1 MYEDKKYSIILGFII
16 YLNQIIKHEKI
27 LKKFFKLKLYEI
39 VIIQIIIVIV
49 ISLTFQFI
57 IPFSWQPLDNYQY
70 GASQHRDPG
79 TNLVIFT
86 ISQWYFSVSIAWL
99 FYRKNPYLNN
109 FLIYSIVPLG
119 IIVVY
124 EFTILFLYYDYI
136 HIVPLFVDIYLI
148 WKHRE
153 TLLKRFAPYV
163 ITLNIIWLLSVYFFD
178 LAYYN
183 EELLIFIRNV
193 IIYVVLWTALAFTFK
208 SKKNLD

>member
-1 MYEDKKYSIILGFII
+1 MKESNFSFSNLNMVSITS
-16 YLNQIIKHEKI
+16 
-27 LKKFFKLKLYEI
+27 
-39 VIIQIIIVIV
+39 IQLACAIV
-49 ISLTFQFI
+49 ISLIFQFL
-57 IPFSWQPLDNYQY
+57 IPFSWQPLDTYQY
-70 GASQHRDPG
+70 GASQHGDPG

-86 ISQWYFSVSIAWL
+86 ISQWYFSFSIVWF

-109 FLIYSIVPLG
+109 FLIYSVVPLG

-124 EFTILFLYYDYI
+124 EFTFLFLYYDYI
-136 HIVPLFVDIYLI
+136 HIVPLFVDVYLI

-163 ITLNIIWLLSVYFFD
+163 ITLNIIWLLSVYFFK

-193 IIYVVLWTALAFTFK
+193 IIYFMLWTALSLLFK
-208 SKKNLD
+208 SKKKLD

>member
-1 MYEDKKYSIILGFII
+1 MKEINFSLSNLNIISITS
-16 YLNQIIKHEKI
+16 
-27 LKKFFKLKLYEI
+27 
-39 VIIQIIIVIV
+39 IQLTCAIV
-49 ISLTFQFI
+49 ISLIFQFL
-57 IPFSWQPLDNYQY
+57 IPFSWQPLDTYQY
-70 GASQHRDPG
+70 GASQHGDPG

-86 ISQWYFSVSIAWL
+86 ISQWYFSFSIVWF
-99 FYRKNPYLNN
+99 FYRKNPFLNN

-124 EFTILFLYYDYI
+124 EFSVLFLYYDYI
-136 HIVPLFVDIYLI
+136 HILPLFVDVYMI
-148 WKHRE
+148 WKQRK
-153 TLLKRFAPYV
+153 TLLKRFAPY
-163 ITLNIIWLLSVYFFD
+163 IIPLNILWLVSVYFFK

>member
-1 MYEDKKYSIILGFII
+1 MKKINFSLSNLNLISISCIQLATAIL
-16 YLNQIIKHEKI
+16 
-27 LKKFFKLKLYEI
+27 
-39 VIIQIIIVIV
+39 
-49 ISLTFQFI
+49 ISLIFQFL
-57 IPFSWQPLDNYQY
+57 IPFSWQPLDTFQY
-70 GASQHRDPG
+70 GASQHGDPG

-86 ISQWYFSVSIAWL
+86 ISQWYFSFSIVWF

-124 EFTILFLYYDYI
+124 EFSVLFLYYDYI
-136 HIVPLFVDIYLI
+136 HILPLFVDVYMI
-148 WKHRE
+148 WKQRK
-153 TLLKRFAPYV
+153 TLLKRFAPY
-163 ITLNIIWLLSVYFFD
+163 IIPLNILWLVSVYFFK